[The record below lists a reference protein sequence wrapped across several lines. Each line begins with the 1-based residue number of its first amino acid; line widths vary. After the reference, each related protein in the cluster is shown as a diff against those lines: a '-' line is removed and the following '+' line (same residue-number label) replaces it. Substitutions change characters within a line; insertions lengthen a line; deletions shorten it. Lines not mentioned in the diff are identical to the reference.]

1 LWPIDAPGDGGFRI
15 VHETKRSQISLL
27 AGIVACCTTTPPAI
41 RPPTDI
47 QMTKAILDLANRVGI
62 SVHDHIIVGQNGHAG
77 LRGLQFIQLCQRS
90 IVD

>member
-15 VHETKRSQISLL
+15 VHETKRSQIGLL

-41 RPPTDI
+41 RPPTADI
-47 QMTKAILDLANRVGI
+47 QMTKAIVDLANPVGI
-62 SVHDHIIVGQNGHAG
+62 SVHYHIRRNGHAG